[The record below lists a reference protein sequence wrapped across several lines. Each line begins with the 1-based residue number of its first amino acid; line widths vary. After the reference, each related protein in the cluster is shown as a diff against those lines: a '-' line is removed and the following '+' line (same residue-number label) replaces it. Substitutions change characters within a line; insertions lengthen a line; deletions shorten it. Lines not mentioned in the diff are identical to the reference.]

1 MSCGT
6 TRAQAGHVPK
16 KTSVLV
22 IEDDQDIRQIMEMI
36 LVDEGYRVATAVD
49 GVAGVAE
56 AATFDPDII
65 VLDLQM
71 PRLHGGDV
79 IRAYR
84 RRSDAR
90 AKIVVVSATP
100 RNDPIIGQLRVDDFI
115 KKPFEMNDLVRRVHD
130 LAPLFAA

>member
-1 MSCGT
+1 MT
-6 TRAQAGHVPK
+6 EKA
-16 KTSVLV
+16 SVLV
-22 IEDDQDIRQIMEMI
+22 IEDDPDIREVIAMI
-36 LVDEGYRVATAVD
+36 LVDEGYRVATAID
-49 GVAGVAE
+49 GAAGVAE

-115 KKPFEMNDLVRRVHD
+115 KKPFEMNDLVQRVHD

>member
-1 MSCGT
+1 MT
-6 TRAQAGHVPK
+6 K

-22 IEDDQDIRQIMEMI
+22 IEDDQDIREIIEMI

-49 GVAGVAE
+49 GAAGVAE

-71 PRLHGGDV
+71 PRLDGGDV

-84 RRSDAR
+84 GRADAR
-90 AKIVVVSATP
+90 AKIVVVSAAAK
-100 RNDPIIGQLRVDDFI
+100 NDPIIGQLRVDDFI
-115 KKPFEMNDLVRRVHD
+115 TKPFDMTDLLRRVQE
-130 LAPLFAA
+130 LAPLIAA